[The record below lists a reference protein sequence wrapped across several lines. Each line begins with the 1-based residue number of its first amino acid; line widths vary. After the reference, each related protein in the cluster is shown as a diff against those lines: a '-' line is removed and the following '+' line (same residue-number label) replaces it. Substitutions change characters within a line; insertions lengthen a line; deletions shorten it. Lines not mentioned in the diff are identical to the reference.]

1 MPITINKILCAV
13 ALRDCSEKVVDY
25 AASLAKR
32 YGAVLYLLTVVEEP
46 AWVQRGYDADLEALF
61 STLEER
67 DRLALRDLAMRA
79 EELSKSQ
86 VETYVLRGKPYNK
99 ILEFADDKEV
109 DLIVIGS
116 HSAPPLQKVLLGST
130 AERVIHK
137 AKVPVLVVPI
147 YEKD

>member
-1 MPITINKILCAV
+1 MPVTINKILCAV
-13 ALRDCSEKVVDY
+13 ALRDCTEKVIKY

-32 YGAVLYLLTVVEEP
+32 YNAILYLLTVVEEP
-46 AWVQRGYDADLEALF
+46 AWVQGGYDADLESLF

-67 DRLALRDLAMRA
+67 DRLALRDLAMRT

-86 VETYVLRGKPYNK
+86 VEPYVLRGKPYNK
-99 ILEFADDKEV
+99 ILEFADEKGV

-116 HSAPPLQKVLLGST
+116 HTVPPIQKVLLGST
-130 AERVIHK
+130 AEKVIHK

-147 YEKD
+147 YKG